1 MSAGSGGVNKRK
13 SYKID
18 LSAAYLKCGS
28 ISPCWWQL
36 SQINTSLSDQVSGPR
51 VATRCTDI
59 CRVAFSRPERHH
71 GRAPGSAGD
80 RSLFLIDIIE
90 IISFPSSFCSVSYI
104 ARYFAFSSNGL
115 LILHFG
121 VLVCCIFYGT
131 PCIWYAHSSVSIFIV
146 IVIKVLYVVVV
157 SFYAYLIWLELF
169 WTSCI
174 LELDNGGDQAINY
187 RSSRGPLELFK
198 CLERFFIPNTFCS
211 LHESLASV
219 GSSKPK
225 KNKVRDWAE

>member
-90 IISFPSSFCSVSYI
+90 IFSFPSSFCSVSYI
-104 ARYFAFSSNGL
+104 ARYFAFSSYGL

-121 VLVCCIFYGT
+121 GFGVLHILWYTLYLVYTFLSEYIYSNCYQGALCCRCLVLCLFNLT
-131 PCIWYAHSSVSIFIV
+131 RIV
-146 IVIKVLYVVVV
+146 LDLLYFGVGQ
-157 SFYAYLIWLELF
+157 W
-169 WTSCI
+169 W
-174 LELDNGGDQAINY
+174 
-187 RSSRGPLELFK
+187 GPSYQLQK
-198 CLERFFIPNTFCS
+198 
-211 LHESLASV
+211 
-219 GSSKPK
+219 
-225 KNKVRDWAE
+225 